1 MIILISL
8 AFTNMQNVI
17 LLYSLTV
24 TMLGIVAR
32 GRPGGGAGR
41 RRANPNAPVA
51 GLFLFL
57 LTFYLEIV
65 YSNRYFSNCRG

>member
-8 AFTNMQNVI
+8 TFTNMQNVI

-24 TMLGIVAR
+24 TMFGIVAR

-51 GLFLFL
+51 GLFL

-65 YSNRYFSNCRG
+65 YSNRYFSNCRR